1 MREKKLDKKRE
12 RLQKKGEIRG
22 REREAEKEREMR
34 GTERKK
40 ERERGGKSESSQPV
54 RPNHKGLK
62 GLLVVGL
69 ASA

>member
-1 MREKKLDKKRE
+1 
-12 RLQKKGEIRG
+12 
-22 REREAEKEREMR
+22 MR